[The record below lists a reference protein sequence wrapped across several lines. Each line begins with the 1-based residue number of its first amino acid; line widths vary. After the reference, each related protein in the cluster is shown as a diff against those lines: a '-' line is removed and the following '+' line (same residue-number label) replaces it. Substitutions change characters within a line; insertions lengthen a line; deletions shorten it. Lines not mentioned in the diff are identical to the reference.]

1 MEFEI
6 VLAREP
12 GCRSSDLPPIYKN
25 HYGSGEVDPR
35 RMVNGGITLLL
46 YGHENNNKDNN
57 KNKNTACIAMRHA
70 GICHRATQL
79 SRYSGMGD
87 RSSSPFFKIIIFG

>member
-1 MEFEI
+1 
-6 VLAREP
+6 
-12 GCRSSDLPPIYKN
+12 
-25 HYGSGEVDPR
+25 
-35 RMVNGGITLLL
+35 
-46 YGHENNNKDNN
+46 
-57 KNKNTACIAMRHA
+57 MRHA